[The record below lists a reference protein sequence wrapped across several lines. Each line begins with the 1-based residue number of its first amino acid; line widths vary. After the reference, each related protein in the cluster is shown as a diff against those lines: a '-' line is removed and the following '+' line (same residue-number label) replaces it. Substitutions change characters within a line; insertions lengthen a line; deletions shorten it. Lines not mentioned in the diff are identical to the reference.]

1 MDSSR
6 DFYRVTY
13 PMRERPVLVLQDD
26 EWPIYDLS
34 ETGLRYEVATGDLPE
49 VGEEIYGEVRFQ
61 RGDRTLIAGEVMR
74 IEGRRIALRLE
85 PPGVPFRVL
94 LEEQQFLRTKYVE
107 QE

>member
-13 PMRERPVLVLQDD
+13 PKRERPVLVLQDD
-26 EWPIYDLS
+26 EWPISDVS

-49 VGEEIYGEVRFQ
+49 LGEEVYGEVRFQ
-61 RGDRTLIAGEVMR
+61 RGDRTLIAGEVLR
-74 IEGRRIALRLE
+74 LEGRRIALRLE
-85 PPGVPFRVL
+85 PPGVPFRIL

>member
-1 MDSSR
+1 
-6 DFYRVTY
+6 
-13 PMRERPVLVLQDD
+13 MRERPVIVLHDD
-26 EWPIYDLS
+26 EWPISDLS

-61 RGDRTLIAGEVMR
+61 RGDRTLVAGEVLR

-85 PPGVPFRVL
+85 PPGVPFRIL
-94 LEEQQFLRTKYVE
+94 LEEQQYLRSKYVD

>member
-1 MDSSR
+1 MDSAR

-13 PMRERPVLVLQDD
+13 PMRERPVLVLQDA

-34 ETGLRYEVATGDLPE
+34 ETGIRYEVATGDLPE

-61 RGDRTLIAGEVMR
+61 RGDRTLIAGEVLR

-85 PPGVPFRVL
+85 PPGVPFRIL
-94 LEEQQFLRTKYVE
+94 LEEQQFLRTKYVD